1 MDLHQQIGTFSPL
14 CEDDRIMRTNM
25 VYFWMKTVLILVMA
39 IFFSR
44 VIFLTVIMGDHF
56 GNLAQGNMIGKQ
68 KLNPIRGVISDKN
81 GKPLAMNIDYLGR
94 TVRFY
99 PGGEIT
105 ASIVGYLGKP
115 SENDL
120 KDCAVCNP
128 EMTVGKAGIEKSF
141 QNDLVGQP
149 GEALVQESA
158 DGKNKIEIK
167 RTESVAGKNIQT
179 NIDIELQKTAFL
191 AIKNKL
197 QEIGKSGAVIITR
210 VSGEVL
216 ALVSVPSFDPNL
228 FIQNGKRSDFGG
240 DFKDVDSLLNDS
252 VAKPLFNRAVSGNF
266 APGSVYKLVLAIG
279 ALEEGKISKT
289 TEIMDTGEIKIG
301 EYRFGNWYL
310 DKYGQTEG
318 LVNVVKAITRS
329 NDIFFYK
336 TGEALGADSLISWS
350 KRFGLGEKTGIDL
363 PGEAEGFVPTPY
375 WREKTLGERWFLGNT
390 YHMAIGQGD
399 LMTTP
404 IQINRM
410 TSEAVSGLICNPV
423 LVGKGV
429 CSDQKFNPK
438 NIETILEGMKGACSP
453 GGTGFPLFAY
463 AGKIFCK
470 TGTAQKGGKES
481 LSNAWISV
489 VIPKGTDV
497 RNWVVMTILIEEGGE
512 GSAVAGPVAK
522 EIVPYILD
530 KM

>member
-1 MDLHQQIGTFSPL
+1 MGKSNAYSWSQIL
-14 CEDDRIMRTNM
+14 
-25 VYFWMKTVLILVMA
+25 LILIMA

-56 GNLAQGNMIGKQ
+56 GDLAQGNMIGKQ
-68 KLNPIRGVISDKN
+68 KLDPIRGVISDKN
-81 GKPLAMNIDYLGR
+81 GKPLAMNIDYMGR
-94 TVRFY
+94 TIRFY
-99 PGGEIT
+99 PGGET
-105 ASIVGYLGKP
+105 VAAIVGYLGKP
-115 SENDL
+115 TESDL
-120 KDCAVCNP
+120 EDCAFCNP
-128 EMTVGKAGIEKSF
+128 EMPVGKAGIEKSF
-141 QNDLVGQP
+141 QNDLVGQS
-149 GEALVQESA
+149 GEAIVQETA
-158 DGKNKIEIK
+158 DGKSKTEIK
-167 RTESVAGKNIQT
+167 RTESVPGKNIQT
-179 NIDIELQKTAFL
+179 NIDIELQKTAFM

-197 QEIGKSGAVIITR
+197 QEVGKSGVVIVAR

-216 ALVSVPSFDPNL
+216 ALASVPSFDPNL
-228 FIQNGKRSDFGG
+228 FIQNGKRSEFGG
-240 DFKDVDSLLNDS
+240 DSKDVDSLLNDS
-252 VAKPLFNRAVSGNF
+252 AAKPLFNRAISGNF
-266 APGSVYKLVLAIG
+266 APGSVYKLVPAIG
-279 ALEEGKISKT
+279 ALEEGKISRA

-336 TGEALGADSLISWS
+336 TGEALGADSLISWT

-363 PGEAEGFVPTPY
+363 PGESEGFVPTPY

-404 IQINRM
+404 LQINRM
-410 TSEAVSGLICNPV
+410 TAEAVSGLSCNPV
-423 LVGKGV
+423 LVGGGV
-429 CSDQKFNPK
+429 CTDQKFNPK
-438 NIETILEGMKGACSP
+438 NIATVLEGMKGACSP
-453 GGTGFPLFAY
+453 GGTGFPLFEY

-489 VIPKGTDV
+489 VVPKGADV
-497 RNWVVMTILIEEGGE
+497 RSWVVMTVLIEEGGE